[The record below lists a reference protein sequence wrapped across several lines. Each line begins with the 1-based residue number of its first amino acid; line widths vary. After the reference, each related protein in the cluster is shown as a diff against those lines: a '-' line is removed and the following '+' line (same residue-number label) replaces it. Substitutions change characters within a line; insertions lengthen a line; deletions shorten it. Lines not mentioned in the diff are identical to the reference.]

1 MRPHLCGVSLALRVW
16 VQILPTLWRFVWRV
30 APSAITDLCIPNSV
44 QCVCGVDMCDTKYI
58 LYILSWLREFL

>member
-1 MRPHLCGVSLALRVW
+1 MRPHLCGVSLALRAW

-30 APSAITDLCIPNSV
+30 APVCS
-44 QCVCGVDMCDTKYI
+44 VCGVDMCDTKYI